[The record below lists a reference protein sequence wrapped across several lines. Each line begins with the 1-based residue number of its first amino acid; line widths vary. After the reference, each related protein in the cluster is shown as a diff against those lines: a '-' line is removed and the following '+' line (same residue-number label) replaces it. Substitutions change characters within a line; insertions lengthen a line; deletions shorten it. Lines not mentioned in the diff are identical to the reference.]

1 MWHVCLKPSTTPLIC
16 HIHQYSSLFQIRA
29 TVITL
34 VWAVLLTLQAAECS
48 MAIIV
53 IHLTQT
59 GSFSNMEHVC
69 ILLWNWDWDEQPL
82 FAFCVVLQ
90 NTSLSDQ
97 LPLQC
102 SIHRV
107 GPTMHLTQCCPSNDA
122 RHDKCNSLSACLLAR
137 MPSLSNHLPCT
148 CKQLLLD
155 VAWQWMS
162 HCRHSSLVQ
171 TLISMSLMNR
181 ETMIC
186 ICTNWP
192 IVLNYT
198 EHLLIKRTFDIN
210 SFNWLRFVQMEHQA
224 KSTHVEHGTRRRL
237 SCPFFPKVPSL
248 WESYWRIPKE
258 CRHSTRSMFPI
269 TKCMN
274 TNGYS

>member
-1 MWHVCLKPSTTPLIC
+1 M
-16 HIHQYSSLFQIRA
+16 F
-29 TVITL
+29 TL
-34 VWAVLLTLQAAECS
+34 Y
-48 MAIIV
+48 
-53 IHLTQT
+53 
-59 GSFSNMEHVC
+59 
-69 ILLWNWDWDEQPL
+69 
-82 FAFCVVLQ
+82 VVRQ
-90 NTSLSDQ
+90 NTSLSNQ
-97 LPLQC
+97 LPLQR
-102 SIHRV
+102 SMYRI
-107 GPTMHLTQCCPSNDA
+107 GPTMHLAQCCPSNDA

-186 ICTNWP
+186 ICTNYP
-192 IVLNYT
+192 IALNYT
-198 EHLLIKRTFDIN
+198 EYLLIKRTFDIN

-224 KSTHVEHGTRRRL
+224 KSTYVEQSTKRRL

-248 WESYWRIPKE
+248 
-258 CRHSTRSMFPI
+258 
-269 TKCMN
+269 
-274 TNGYS
+274 